1 MLLSVIIPVYNVEN
15 YLARCLDSIL
25 DQNLDFS
32 NYEIILVNDG
42 SQDKSLDI
50 ALEYQKKYANIK
62 VISQENQGS
71 SVARNAGYALAIG
84 DYLYFM
90 DSDDYVETAVFK
102 NLLDLAIKLKLDL
115 IGFDMLRTATSD
127 HKSNVD
133 FTEINKTTNEV
144 QVLTG
149 KDFIASHNY
158 NNGTW
163 WYFVKRD
170 ILIKTGIS
178 FERGIMIEDGIFT
191 AELLL
196 NCERVSFFKL
206 KIYKYFLNT
215 NSTTSRKSREHI
227 IKLIDNFKFVII
239 KFNDIIKYGLEI
251 GASNKTI
258 QRLRSRQESYVFFLF
273 VRLLKAQTPY
283 SEFSRVIKQLQSVNV
298 YPIKN
303 FIGVDYTSQKEKI
316 LTIVFNNK
324 LLLFFLI
331 KFNSIFNIIK

>member
-42 SQDKSLDI
+42 SQDKSLDV
-50 ALEYQKKYANIK
+50 ALEYQKKYSNIK

-133 FTEINKTTNEV
+133 FTEIN
-144 QVLTG
+144 
-149 KDFIASHNY
+149 
-158 NNGTW
+158 
-163 WYFVKRD
+163 
-170 ILIKTGIS
+170 
-178 FERGIMIEDGIFT
+178 
-191 AELLL
+191 
-196 NCERVSFFKL
+196 
-206 KIYKYFLNT
+206 
-215 NSTTSRKSREHI
+215 
-227 IKLIDNFKFVII
+227 
-239 KFNDIIKYGLEI
+239 
-251 GASNKTI
+251 
-258 QRLRSRQESYVFFLF
+258 
-273 VRLLKAQTPY
+273 
-283 SEFSRVIKQLQSVNV
+283 
-298 YPIKN
+298 
-303 FIGVDYTSQKEKI
+303 
-316 LTIVFNNK
+316 
-324 LLLFFLI
+324 
-331 KFNSIFNIIK
+331 